1 MARKTDSEDS
11 TDAAD
16 AAPKTIFEQ
25 SQRRIWRARAGD
37 HRAPTDYV
45 ALKLRIRAPLV
56 KKIQKEADR
65 KKQSANSEAVERLE
79 QSFALDESS
88 RRDSDILNMMLGFFA
103 KNRNMMQLLTHLLS
117 ELRGLDEAGM
127 IETTKRVIDL
137 LESQHQSRSAEK
149 QSLEASKAEQLPT
162 TTRDDK

>member
-1 MARKTDSEDS
+1 MARKPTDSNDS
-11 TDAAD
+11 TDAAG
-16 AAPKTIFEQ
+16 AAPALRRWPTLEQGRIF
-25 SQRRIWRARAGD
+25 RARAGD

-45 ALKLRIRAPLV
+45 QFKLRIRAPLV
-56 KKIQKEADR
+56 KKLQKEADK

-103 KNRNMMQLLTHLLS
+103 KNKNMMQLLTHLLS

-137 LESQHQSRSAEK
+137 LESQSAEK

>member
-1 MARKTDSEDS
+1 
-11 TDAAD
+11 
-16 AAPKTIFEQ
+16 
-25 SQRRIWRARAGD
+25 
-37 HRAPTDYV
+37 
-45 ALKLRIRAPLV
+45 
-56 KKIQKEADR
+56 
-65 KKQSANSEAVERLE
+65 
-79 QSFALDESS
+79 
-88 RRDSDILNMMLGFFA
+88 
-103 KNRNMMQLLTHLLS
+103 MMQLLTHLLS